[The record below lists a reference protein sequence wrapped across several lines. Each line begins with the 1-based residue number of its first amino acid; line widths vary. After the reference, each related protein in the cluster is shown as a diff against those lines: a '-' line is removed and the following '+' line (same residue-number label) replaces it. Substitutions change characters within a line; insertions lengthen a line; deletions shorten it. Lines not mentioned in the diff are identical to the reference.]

1 MAKEQ
6 AAPRRLRV
14 LVAEE
19 CAMFR
24 DAMLRSLSME
34 PDLELVLA
42 CANPEEA
49 FIVAARNPVDVV
61 VLHDQTGSGSS
72 ARFLRGARRHG
83 FTGRALVVT
92 GDVKEPTVRQLI
104 RLGAA
109 GLLLRERRL
118 SDLMESIHAIAAGAD
133 SFDGKL
139 VRPMFESRERP
150 AEGDPGRFSG
160 RERMVLDEVLAGR
173 TTKEIA
179 SRLRTS
185 ESTVKA
191 ALQRLFR
198 KTGVR
203 SRTQLIGVILE
214 SRQLP
219 VG

>member
-6 AAPRRLRV
+6 AAPRGLRV
-14 LVAEE
+14 LVVEE

-34 PDLELVLA
+34 PDLDLVLA
-42 CANPEEA
+42 CANPDEA
-49 FIVAARNPVDVV
+49 FAVAARNPVDVV

-118 SDLMESIHAIAAGAD
+118 SDLMESIHAIAAGA
-133 SFDGKL
+133 G
-139 VRPMFESRERP
+139 RP
-150 AEGDPGRFSG
+150 AALTGNWCAPCSSRGSG
-160 RERMVLDEVLAGR
+160 RRKGIQDGFRAANGWCLMRCWRAGQPR
-173 TTKEIA
+173 
-179 SRLRTS
+179 RLP
-185 ESTVKA
+185 A
-191 ALQRLFR
+191 ACGPARAL
-198 KTGVR
+198 
-203 SRTQLIGVILE
+203 
-214 SRQLP
+214 
-219 VG
+219 